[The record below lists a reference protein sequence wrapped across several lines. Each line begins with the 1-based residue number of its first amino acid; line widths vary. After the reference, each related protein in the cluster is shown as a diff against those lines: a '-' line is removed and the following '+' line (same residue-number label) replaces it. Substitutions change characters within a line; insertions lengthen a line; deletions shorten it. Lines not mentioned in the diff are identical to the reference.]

1 MRETVD
7 IFPCWM
13 LIDERSSWT
22 QLWQHLTTELGFISF
37 RFLYSLIEFFRRPI
51 CIAKIR
57 PTINH
62 YTYVSK
68 YKYQIYGAKFLSSNV
83 CVYIKFHVWVS
94 KKNHPSHVSYFC
106 VGHKKQCHMASLT
119 YLIIFSAIILCKI
132 YLEMVD
138 GKICIY
144 SQRGLHLKK
153 IHRSFFYNGSM
164 NEHFQQ

>member
-1 MRETVD
+1 MTTIGLAYVLVDYTQDLLFTAGSSPLIRMRETVD

-37 RFLYSLIEFFRRPI
+37 RFLYSLIEFFHRPI

-83 CVYIKFHVWVS
+83 CVYIKVYVWVS
-94 KKNHPSHVSYFC
+94 KKNRPPHASYFY
-106 VGHKKQCHMASLT
+106 VGHKSNVMWHQE
-119 YLIIFSAIILCKI
+119 I
-132 YLEMVD
+132 Y
-138 GKICIY
+138 C
-144 SQRGLHLKK
+144 S
-153 IHRSFFYNGSM
+153 
-164 NEHFQQ
+164 